1 MAVVRASEEMTA
13 GSRDFLRPPRSPAG
27 RAGQR
32 ISPAAAQT
40 EASRNAFVIALFL
53 LAVILPIRIRLGE
66 LMLSADRIFLLVAFV
81 PLLIGLLSRRAG
93 SLRGIDLCMALY
105 SLWIGLAIFMVHG
118 AARIPF
124 IGITIVEMFGG
135 YLVGRILVR
144 GQADYRVVFRYFVL
158 LLVFLLPFVLIE
170 QFTRRAL
177 LNEILGAAFE
187 TLPYVDYGT
196 RLGLNRIQATFE
208 HPILYGMFCSIGI
221 ANLFYL
227 NRDNI
232 AKALSLSGFSLFMT
246 FAALSS
252 APLLSG
258 ILQVG
263 MIIWDK
269 LTKGNWKLL
278 AALAVAAYVTVDLLS
293 NRSPVAVF
301 IHYLTFNA
309 QTGYWRL
316 LIWEYGMQNV
326 WANPVFGL
334 GLNDWVR
341 PSWMHTPSVDNFWLL
356 TAMRYGIPAVV
367 FLMVGIALGLW
378 SILRRQDLSAED
390 AQVRNAYVVSAVGLF
405 FTLCTVFVW
414 GSTAVFVMFYIGAG
428 VWLAEAGR
436 VPEKLSAAEKR
447 QAGKARPAR
456 NAART
461 PVGARGQPSDRSRAD
476 TADVPGAETG
486 NMSARKTV
494 PATRPREVDV
504 RPAAERNPARRNPLR
519 PNGT

>member
-1 MAVVRASEEMTA
+1 MEV
-13 GSRDFLRPPRSPAG
+13 
-27 RAGQR
+27 
-32 ISPAAAQT
+32 

-53 LAVILPIRIRLGE
+53 VAVISPIRIRLGD

-93 SLRGIDLCMALY
+93 SIRAIDACMALY

-124 IGITIVEMFGG
+124 IGITIVEMLGG
-135 YLVGRILVR
+135 YLVGRVLVR
-144 GQADYRVVFRYFVL
+144 GQADYRAVFRYFII
-158 LLVFLLPFVLIE
+158 LLVFLLPFVVVE

-187 TLPYVDYGT
+187 TIPYVDYGT

-278 AALAVAAYVTVDLLS
+278 AALSVAAYVTVDLLS

-316 LIWEYGMQNV
+316 LIWEYGIQNV

-356 TAMRYGIPAVV
+356 TAMRYGIPAIV
-367 FLMVGIALGLW
+367 FLMLGIALSLW
-378 SILRRQDLSAED
+378 AILRRQDLSAED

-436 VPEKLSAAEKR
+436 VPEKISAAKQR
-447 QAGKARPAR
+447 QAGRARPAR
-456 NAART
+456 NVRSTPIGSRGRASERLRVDAA
-461 PVGARGQPSDRSRAD
+461 V
-476 TADVPGAETG
+476 VPGDEAG
-486 NMSARKTV
+486 DISARETV
-494 PATRPREVDV
+494 PATRPREANV
-504 RPAAERNPARRNPLR
+504 RPAAERGPVRRNPHR
-519 PNGT
+519 PHRA

>member
-1 MAVVRASEEMTA
+1 
-13 GSRDFLRPPRSPAG
+13 
-27 RAGQR
+27 
-32 ISPAAAQT
+32 
-40 EASRNAFVIALFL
+40 
-53 LAVILPIRIRLGE
+53 
-66 LMLSADRIFLLVAFV
+66 
-81 PLLIGLLSRRAG
+81 
-93 SLRGIDLCMALY
+93 
-105 SLWIGLAIFMVHG
+105 
-118 AARIPF
+118 
-124 IGITIVEMFGG
+124 
-135 YLVGRILVR
+135 LVR
-144 GQADYRVVFRYFVL
+144 GQADYRIVFRYFVL
-158 LLVFLLPFVLIE
+158 LLVFLLPFVVIE
-170 QFTRRAL
+170 QFTRRVL
-177 LNEILGAAFE
+177 LNEILGAVFE
-187 TLPYVDYGT
+187 TLHYVDYGT

-258 ILQVG
+258 ILQIG
-263 MIIWDK
+263 MILWDK
-269 LTKGNWKLL
+269 MTKGNWKLL

-367 FLMVGIALGLW
+367 LLLLGIVFSLW
-378 SILRRQDLSAED
+378 AILRRQDLSAED
-390 AQVRNAYVVSAVGLF
+390 AQVRKAYVVSAVGLF

-414 GSTAVFVMFYIGAG
+414 GSTSVFVMFYIGAG
-428 VWLAEAGR
+428 VWLVEAGR
-436 VPEKLSAAEKR
+436 VPDKISAAKRR
-447 QAGKARPAR
+447 QAGRARPAR
-456 NAART
+456 NVRSTPIGSRGRASERLRVDAA
-461 PVGARGQPSDRSRAD
+461 V
-476 TADVPGAETG
+476 VPGDEAG
-486 NMSARKTV
+486 DISARETV
-494 PATRPREVDV
+494 PATRPREANV
-504 RPAAERNPARRNPLR
+504 RPVAERGPVRRNPHR
-519 PNGT
+519 PHRA